1 MKRFVCALLSVCVM
15 GLLSG
20 CGTAEENAEAAATE
34 ALRREQQEATET
46 KEEQEMIRI
55 QIGEHQLNAT
65 LEKNS
70 STEALLELLSEGPMT
85 ISMSDYASMEKV
97 GPLPTSLPTN
107 DEPTQTEA
115 GDLILYLG
123 RSFVIYYDTN
133 SWNFTRLGKI
143 ENVTAQEL
151 RYILGDGDVTAMLTL
166 AE

>member
-20 CGTAEENAEAAATE
+20 CGMAERKADVAATE
-34 ALRREQQEATET
+34 APRREQQETMKTE
-46 KEEQEMIRI
+46 EEQKMIII

-65 LEKNS
+65 LVQNS
-70 STEALLELLSEGPMT
+70 STEALLELLSEGPVT
-85 ISMSDYASMEKV
+85 VSMSDYASMEKV

-107 DEPTQTEA
+107 DEPIQTEA

-133 SWNFTRLGKI
+133 SWNLTRLGKI

-151 RYILGDGDVTAMLTL
+151 RDILGDGDVTAVLSL